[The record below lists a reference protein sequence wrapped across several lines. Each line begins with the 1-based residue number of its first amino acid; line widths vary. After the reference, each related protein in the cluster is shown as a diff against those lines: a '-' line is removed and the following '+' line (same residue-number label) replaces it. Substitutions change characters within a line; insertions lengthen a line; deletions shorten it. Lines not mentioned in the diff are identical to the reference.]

1 MEARLRGALDHLFS
15 EMIDNGGLVEDYTGR
30 AMEEIK
36 SYVRSLPPRIDCTRS
51 DFYQEMEDLCEV
63 YAANGKV
70 RRAAAGIMCMLEED
84 YGVVWRKE

>member
-63 YAANGKV
+63 H
-70 RRAAAGIMCMLEED
+70 AAGIMCMLEED
-84 YGVVWRKE
+84 YDVVWRKE